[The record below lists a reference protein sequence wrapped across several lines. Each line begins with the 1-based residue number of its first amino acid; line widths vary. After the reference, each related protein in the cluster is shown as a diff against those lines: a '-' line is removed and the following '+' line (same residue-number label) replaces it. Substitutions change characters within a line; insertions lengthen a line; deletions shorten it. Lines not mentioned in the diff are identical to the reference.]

1 MIVVMMI
8 IERILIPV
16 RYGDD
21 DEEEGPYRC
30 MMTVMLLVRYDCS
43 DDDY

>member
-16 RYGDD
+16 RYGNDDGDD
-21 DEEEGPYRC
+21 DEEEGPYH
-30 MMTVMLLVRYDCS
+30 V
-43 DDDY
+43 